1 MFNMRGV
8 IGFAFHFS
16 VMLLGGTLNSDMIK
30 HPKLTM
36 LINRIGTI
44 IYITWYLSKLINNG

>member
-1 MFNMRGV
+1 MRGLL
-8 IGFAFHFS
+8 GFTFHFS
-16 VMLLGGTLNSDMIK
+16 VMLLGGTLNSNMIK

-44 IYITWYLSKLINNG
+44 IYITWYLSKLIHNG

>member
-8 IGFAFHFS
+8 LGFGFHFS
-16 VMLLGGTLNSDMIK
+16 AMLFGCTLNSNMIK

>member
-1 MFNMRGV
+1 MRGV
-8 IGFAFHFS
+8 LGFGFHFS
-16 VMLLGGTLNSDMIK
+16 AMLFGCTLNSNMIK